1 MIPPQD
7 LVSISTLTED
17 VSKGIVSLD
26 DTSSTSSQELGIG
39 KEITVCSISV
49 EKISQSARSSTSSP
63 IKTSYTGANCLRI
76 QQSLLILVHLHLLKR
91 FSKAS
96 CEDTNDYHLLLLTL
110 IQRLHT
116 FAKKV
121 GYVSRHFFESAL
133 LAIKQFFQTNTFDIF
148 PENLPHLCSFASFFG
163 AKVQSVFV
171 YVYGSFNVEQFS
183 HCFNLISGLQLNL
196 DNHNDLEFLNKA
208 SYYFPRL
215 KQLDVIASIS
225 NSISIPLIELLKV
238 NTTITCLCLW
248 NNSLED
254 KGVRALADALKVN
267 TTLTSVNLCE
277 NSIGANGAKALADT
291 LKVNTTLT
299 RVDLENNSIGD
310 EGATALADA
319 LKVNDRLT
327 RIGLYMNY
335 IGDEGAIALA
345 EALKVNNT
353 VTTVNLGQN
362 SIGAEGAKA
371 LADALKVNT
380 TLTSVNLYM
389 NFIGDEGARTL
400 AEALT
405 VNIAVTCVDLCNNSI
420 GFEGVKSL
428 SEALKINNSV
438 VELCLG
444 ANSIGDHG
452 AKALA
457 ATLKINNKLTNISLF
472 YALIGDEGAIALA
485 NALKCNST
493 VSSIDIGNNTIG
505 DEGVRAFAETMT
517 INGIVTIEG
526 VDLPVNVIN

>member
-133 LAIKQFFQTNTFDIF
+133 LAIKLFFQTNTFDIF

-299 RVDLENNSIGD
+299 
-310 EGATALADA
+310 
-319 LKVNDRLT
+319 
-327 RIGLYMNY
+327 
-335 IGDEGAIALA
+335 
-345 EALKVNNT
+345 
-353 VTTVNLGQN
+353 
-362 SIGAEGAKA
+362 
-371 LADALKVNT
+371 
-380 TLTSVNLYM
+380 SVNLYM

-505 DEGVRAFAETMT
+505 DEGVRAETMT